1 MTEIQNVAYVRPE
14 GEYLTEQAPPRSS
27 EGIIGWMNANLFAT
41 WSDRIVTAFVA
52 VSFVW
57 LAWSAIDD
65 WFISANWTGATQAEG
80 QMAEIISDVE
90 AKLEEARRLEQNW
103 SEQAER
109 LVADENQN
117 LANLIKDIEV
127 TNWQAQEVVSNFRG
141 SFRKLPGF
149 IDEQITI
156 AQSKLPLSAYARLET
171 VRRQLRDPRV
181 ESAAQVQGLYELNLS
196 AQEQATLIEMSRPWT
211 ALSDEDKVIFQSQ
224 AKAISNLL
232 SKTETVSGEKVLLP
246 LDSVLED
253 VDALVAEVNGEGLL
267 ERPTR
272 ISLQFASLVDGV
284 VGTPMTNIPV
294 SRIQKMRKD
303 TLTNVEIDAIR
314 QALASEVVGPAP
326 EGASRFQLNAHNKKV
341 DAEADNI
348 TDGMVFL
355 NRDMP
360 AGYDE
365 AIENQGMLRALDA
378 MDFWSAARL
387 VAEPEGVEPE
397 SNLPPLK
404 APLVYSALEAQ
415 FPTVQPGP
423 ESYAGSTH
431 ALVEAYLENDL
442 EAMKAAWRHFEP
454 LTTWASGNDGSNWAV
469 IGKNWTKLLWGTY
482 PEESLWRVGLVL
494 VGLILAALP
503 IVSPMFRNTAFF
515 VWAGI
520 YPLFLLFM
528 LGGLSIRLYGWSVPE
543 DANLFQTLYSELGR
557 VYQALI
563 ALAVAVAAFVLQRGA
578 LGKTAGPALVVA
590 QFLAFIYFIIM
601 MWGTVINPKAAQS
614 NILVDNNFTGL
625 LTADHPLGQQVSAD
639 NLLAEIDR
647 LNNLAADDS
656 LSPDE
661 AQALRREAQQ
671 LRTGVSKARTAER
684 DFANVVKK
692 GEGTF
697 VVLPFVKSLEWGGL
711 LVTMVLGVLGMA
723 ASLPIGIILAFGRQ
737 STLPIVRWFST
748 GFIEV
753 IRGVPL
759 IALLLIVTFV
769 LPKLLPD
776 AEYSKLGL
784 VFVAICVFGG
794 VYQAE
799 VVRGGLQS
807 LPRGQYEAAQAM
819 GLNFWQMSRLITL
832 PQALKAVIP
841 AIVNTFIGL
850 FKDTTLVIVVGILD
864 FLTVA
869 DAQITA
875 KNAWNA
881 TKPETLLVISLVF
894 FVLMFSLSRYS
905 MWLERRLATDHR

>member
-1 MTEIQNVAYVRPE
+1 MTDIQNVAYVRPE
-14 GEYLTEQAPPRSS
+14 GEYLSEQAPPRMS

-41 WSDRIVTAFVA
+41 WSDRIITALVA
-52 VSFVW
+52 VSFAW

-80 QMAEIISDVE
+80 QMAEIISEVDV
-90 AKLEEARRLEQNW
+90 KLDEARALERSW
-103 SEQAER
+103 ADLAEK
-109 LVADENQN
+109 LVSDENQN
-117 LANLIKDIEV
+117 LANLIKDIEA
-127 TNWQAQEVVSNFRG
+127 TDWQAQEVVSNFRG
-141 SFRKLPGF
+141 SFRAIPGF

-156 AQSKLPLSAYARLET
+156 AQSKLPLSVYARLET
-171 VRRQLRDPRV
+171 VRRQLRDPRT
-181 ESAAQVQGLYELNLS
+181 ENASQVQGLYEIALS
-196 AQEQATLIEMSRPWT
+196 AEEMATLIDMSAPWT
-211 ALSDEDKVIFQSQ
+211 ALSDDDKAAYQAQ
-224 AKAISNLL
+224 AKAIASLL
-232 SKTETVSGEKVLLP
+232 GKTETVSGEKVLLP
-246 LDSVLED
+246 LGSIKADI
-253 VDALVAEVNGEGLL
+253 DALVAQVDGTKLL

-272 ISLQFASLVDGV
+272 IALQFASLVDGV

-314 QALASEVVGPAP
+314 KTLALEVVGPAP

-341 DAEADNI
+341 ENAAEDI
-348 TDGMVFL
+348 TDGTVFL
-355 NRDMP
+355 NREMP
-360 AGYDE
+360 VGYDE
-365 AIENQGMLRALDA
+365 AIENQGMLQALDA
-378 MDFWSAARL
+378 MDFWAAAKT

-404 APLVYSALEAQ
+404 APLVRTALAEQ
-415 FPTVQPGP
+415 FPSVQPGP
-423 ESYAGSTH
+423 DNYAGSTH
-431 ALVEAYLENDL
+431 ALVDAYLNQDL
-442 EAMKAAWRHFEP
+442 DGMQAAWEHFEP
-454 LTTWASGNDGSNWAV
+454 LTRWASRNDGSNWAV

-482 PEESLWRVGLVL
+482 PEDSLWRVGLVL
-494 VGLILAALP
+494 LGLIVAVLP

-515 VWAGI
+515 IWTGV

-528 LGGLSIRLYGWSVPE
+528 LGGLSIRLYGWSVPA
-543 DANLFQTLYSELGR
+543 DANFLQALYSELGR
-557 VYQALI
+557 VYQALM
-563 ALAVAVAAFVLQRGA
+563 ALAVAVAAFILQRGA

-590 QFLAFIYFIIM
+590 QVLAVLYFIIM

-614 NILVDNNFTGL
+614 NILVDNSFTGL

-639 NLLAEIDR
+639 NLLAEIDD
-647 LNNLAADDS
+647 LNTRAQDEN

-661 AQALRREAQQ
+661 AQALRRQAQQ
-671 LRTGVSKARTAER
+671 KRTGVAKARTAER